1 MLISCLA
8 VEEMTA
14 KEVAGTAKAIQMESI
29 ASTARAKDILQE
41 TIQVRAHRYAY

>member
-1 MLISCLA
+1 MYAA

-14 KEVAGTAKAIQMESI
+14 KEITSAAKGVQMESI

-41 TIQVRAHRYAY
+41 TIQVAFHTKRQT